1 MFYDQFLV
9 FESVSGDQMYA
20 LCPFH
25 PEKTPSFTVNKET
38 HEWYCHGCGR
48 GGAEKEFIQAYFDVT
63 PEVAKFAFAQW
74 QKKGTLPF
82 PKQEDIDRWHKALRN
97 YPKELE
103 VLYSFG
109 FTDEVID
116 ELQLGYDDLRITIP
130 IKSRTGY
137 WVNVRRYLPP
147 HRRIEGAKNSKC
159 INIRN
164 LGSRRYYPYEAFSK
178 QEIFIVEGEKDCIAA
193 RSQGYNAV
201 TSTGGSAIPTDEL
214 ILFNDKDV
222 VLMLDTDSVGKRNV
236 KNYSL
241 MLRNIA
247 RSIRIV
253 DLPCKD
259 YSDFY
264 QQYGN
269 ADIMQYCKTVDEVE
283 KAKENAEAQ
292 DVSLVRS
299 EFTEHLNTWVKL
311 NKMSVVGVEPKIYT
325 VPTKLKAICRNSK
338 CNKPCPLALA
348 NETNTQEIEID
359 VRQLLR
365 FIDASDNAQDTYL
378 RSIYGCKSVQAEPVD
393 FTNIQKLIFQE
404 SASFVDG
411 LDESSF
417 ENRYGIYM
425 YTDFRLSATLKYN
438 FEACRVTDPRSQ
450 QNYYV
455 IRSAESV
462 AQNVPVVSTD
472 ILERFRSVSSKY
484 DNALDLIQHYY
495 EEWMPALAIEGRP
508 DLFGAIL
515 LTYCSV
521 TEIPWQA
528 GIIKGWLDTM
538 IIGDTRTGKSQ
549 MAQRFVKLMGMGGY
563 INGENARNT
572 GVIGGVQRFGDSWVV
587 TWGAIP
593 MNDRG
598 LLIIDE
604 ASGLEIDDIKNL
616 SSTRSSGAVTLNKI
630 VKGEARARTR
640 LVWLSNPRSGRNLSD
655 FYWKGYGAFQ
665 EFIPVV
671 EDQARYDLVL
681 TAARE
686 DVDILEGIDSEIQ
699 PDIESWSN
707 LFGIAWSMECSN
719 IMFPK
724 DFKVKVREVSK
735 DLNERYGGGPLVVG
749 VAVHEKL
756 LRLTCAFAI
765 LCGDV
770 YNGQLKVN
778 EKHLQFASEFLAM
791 TLDKPSFGYGD
802 YIREFKRAQT
812 RKTENIAFIRGLLT
826 VHPAM
831 KVLLS
836 SSGFKGFQFQEILG
850 LERTESS
857 KILSDLITRGL
868 IRPTAGATYV
878 PDKVLM
884 EIAKQVEV

>member
-1 MFYDQFLV
+1 M
-9 FESVSGDQMYA
+9 SGDQLYA
-20 LCPFH
+20 ICPFH
-25 PEKTPSFTVNKET
+25 QEKTPSFTVNRET
-38 HEWYCHGCGR
+38 QEWYCHGCGK
-48 GGAEKEFIQAYFDVT
+48 GGAEKEFIQLYFDVT
-63 PEVAKFAFAQW
+63 PDVARFAFAQW
-74 QKKGTLPF
+74 QKKGVMPF
-82 PKQEDIDRWHKALRN
+82 PKQEDIERWHRALRN
-97 YPKELE
+97 QPKELE

-109 FTDEVID
+109 FTDKVID
-116 ELQLGYDDLRITIP
+116 ELMLGYDDLRITIP
-130 IKSRTGY
+130 IKSRTGF

-147 HRRIEGAKNSKC
+147 HHRVEGSKNSKC

-164 LGSRRYYPYEAFSK
+164 LGSRRYYPYEAFD
-178 QEIFIVEGEKDCIAA
+178 EDTVFIVEGEKDCIAA

-201 TSTGGSAIPTDEL
+201 TSTGGSAIPIEEVS
-214 ILFNDKDV
+214 LFRGKDV
-222 VLMLDTDSVGKRNV
+222 ILMLDTDSVGQRNV
-236 KNYSL
+236 KNYML
-241 MLRNIA
+241 MLRGIA
-247 RSIRIV
+247 KSIRV
-253 DLPCKD
+253 VELPCKD

-264 QQYGN
+264 QQYGPE
-269 ADIMQYCKTVDEVE
+269 DVMQYCRTIDDIE
-283 KAKENAEAQ
+283 KAKENVEAQ
-292 DVSLVRS
+292 DVTLVRS
-299 EFTEHLNTWVKL
+299 EFTEHLNTWMRL

-325 VPTKLKAICRNSK
+325 VPIKLRATCRNAK
-338 CNKPCPLALA
+338 CNKPCPLAIA
-348 NETNTQEIEID
+348 DDKHAQEVDID

-365 FIDASDNAQDTYL
+365 FIDASDTAQDTYL
-378 RSIYGCKSVQAEPVD
+378 RNLYGCKHVQAEPID

-438 FEACRVTDPRSQ
+438 FEACRVTDPRTQ

-455 IRSAESV
+455 IRSAESA
-462 AQNVPVVSTD
+462 AQALPVVSSDTFTK
-472 ILERFRSVSSKY
+472 FREVA
-484 DNALDLIQHYY
+484 NRCNTAQELIQYWY

-508 DLFGAIL
+508 DLFGALL

-528 GIIKGWLDTM
+528 GLIKGWLDTM

-549 MAQRFVKLMGMGGY
+549 MAQRFVKLLGMGGY

-593 MNDRG
+593 MNDKG

-604 ASGLEIDDIKNL
+604 ASGLEIEDVKNL

-640 LVWLSNPRSGRNLSD
+640 LVWLSNPRSGKNLSD

-686 DVDILEGIDSEIQ
+686 DVDVLEGIDSETA
-699 PDIESWSN
+699 PDTEMWRN
-707 LFGIAWSMECSN
+707 LFNVAWN
-719 IMFPK
+719 ITSDNIVFPK
-724 DFKVKVREVSK
+724 DFKPAVRDTAK

-756 LRLTCAFAI
+756 LRLSCAFAI

-770 YNGQLKVN
+770 YNGKLTVN
-778 EKHLQFASEFLAM
+778 TKHLQFAAEFLAT

-802 YIREFKRAQT
+802 YIREFQRAQKK
-812 RKTENIAFIRGLLT
+812 RTENIQYIKGLL
-826 VHPAM
+826 VLHPAM
-831 KVLLS
+831 RALLS

-850 LERTESS
+850 IDRADSS

-868 IRPTAGATYV
+868 IRPTAGANYV

-884 EIAKQVEV
+884 EIAKQMEV